1 MQQEFSWQDELRKA
15 SLSNRTIFSTSFS
28 IEDQVITD
36 FIADQ
41 KLSVDIFT
49 IDTGRLPSE
58 TYQVWQRT
66 VDKYQIKIS
75 AYYPHQDSIE
85 KFVTTNGIN
94 PFYVSKEMRLQC
106 CNIRK
111 IEPLKRALYGYEL
124 WISGIRREHSSG
136 RGQKN
141 FYERDE
147 SLSIIKF
154 YPLLEMKEGEVWEI
168 IKNRNIPYNELYNK
182 GYRSI
187 GCDPCSRAI
196 KEGDDIRSGRW
207 WWESDEAKECGLHM
221 VGGKMVRSKSP
232 S

>member
-75 AYYPHQDSIE
+75 AYYPNQDSIE

-111 IEPLKRALYGYEL
+111 TEPLKRALYGYEL
-124 WISGIRREHSSG
+124 WISGIRKEHSSG

-147 SLSIIKF
+147 NLSIMKF
-154 YPLLEMKEGEVWEI
+154 YPLLEMKEGEVWEV

-221 VGGKMVRSKSP
+221 VNGRMVRSKNP